1 MRDIGEIP
9 SWVGTPVADCD
20 GVAVGV
26 VEEVYFDARSHCP
39 VWLLVDLGGRLALVP
54 AGDLRDLHR
63 AVVVPHARHTILEA
77 PGAGH
82 APSPAP
88 ELAARL
94 RRHYGLRPLGGPW
107 PEAVQAA
114 HPERALPD
122 LVATG

>member
-20 GVAVGV
+20 GVTVGV
-26 VEEVYFDARSHCP
+26 VEEVYFDAGSHSP
-39 VWLLVDLGGRLALVP
+39 VWLLVDVGGRLALVP
-54 AGDLRDLHR
+54 ADDLRDLHR
-63 AVVVPHARHTILEA
+63 AVVVPHTRRTILEA
-77 PGAGH
+77 PASGH
-82 APSPAP
+82 VPSPAP

-107 PEAVQAA
+107 PEAVHAA

-122 LVATG
+122 LAAAS